1 MPNLG
6 AFPAAGAA
14 DEGDAL
20 VLLGV
25 EHLLERR
32 LANAVDVR
40 RQLLHPA
47 LPEHSLDLLG
57 VDVQLAT
64 GVDRQQAGT
73 RPGVGQTR
81 DSSATSIVTGR
92 KLCKAW

>member
-1 MPNLG
+1 MRHLG

-57 VDVQLAT
+57 VDVQLAA
-64 GVDRQQAGT
+64 GVDGKGWTSPLTPCEHGNGT
-73 RPGVGQTR
+73 ETEICQRT
-81 DSSATSIVTGR
+81 TIHKT
-92 KLCKAW
+92 